1 MSNRS
6 AKPQIS
12 AIIGGDNRIGAE
24 QRVSGGQMNDAFSQ
38 LPNRDNGEMM
48 PESSPADGDQDTFT
62 GTANARR
69 FSSKQILAGIG
80 LLIAS
85 GTLCINAQINLI
97 HQLEQFPAGDVMDTD
112 LLGAESRPD
121 VLSQLLPPP
130 DTAAENMRST
140 TLVVERGDTLQK
152 MIRRG
157 GASAGEAD
165 RAVTAV
171 RAYFDPRKLQINQ
184 EISLT
189 LENEQL
195 PLAAAGYPHV
205 APATNPPMWLSHLTI
220 QTDVDRFVTVKRRQD
235 GSFSAEEIV
244 TELLHRPALAK
255 GTINANLFTAA
266 RKAGASADT
275 VVELIRLFS
284 FDVDFQRDIRQG
296 DAFEILFDQELD
308 YNGDVARAGPIRYAS
323 LTLSGKRRELF
334 RFQPPGE
341 PDADYFDENGRTAR
355 KALMK
360 TPIDGARLSSGF
372 GPRKHPI
379 LGYTRMHKGT
389 DFAAPRGTPIMAA
402 GNGTVEIAG
411 RNGGYGNYIRIR
423 HNGQYKTAYA
433 HLSKFARGI
442 RKGARV
448 RQGQTIGYVG
458 TTGRSTGPH
467 LHYEVHFNGKQVNSR
482 TLKLPTGRSL
492 ENAVLAAFQRSRAE
506 IEQERFAMSDKPT
519 RTADAE

>member
-1 MSNRS
+1 MNDPLSQTSNR
-6 AKPQIS
+6 
-12 AIIGGDNRIGAE
+12 
-24 QRVSGGQMNDAFSQ
+24 DAQ
-38 LPNRDNGEMM
+38 QAAQVT
-48 PESSPADGDQDTFT
+48 SPIQDTEET
-62 GTANARR
+62 SVNAPVTHR
-69 FSSKQILAGIG
+69 FSGRQILAGLG
-80 LLIAS
+80 LLVIS
-85 GTLCINAQINLI
+85 GTLGIKAQIDLI
-97 HQLEQFPAGDVMDTD
+97 RQFGQPGLFQAGDAMESD
-112 LLGAESRPD
+112 LLGAQIRPD
-121 VLSQLLPPP
+121 ILSRHLPPP
-130 DTAAENMRST
+130 DGAAENMRST

-157 GASAGEAD
+157 GVSAAEAEA
-165 RAVTAV
+165 AVTAI

-189 LENEQL
+189 LESREM
-195 PLAAAGYPHV
+195 PVAAAGYPHG
-205 APATNPPMWLSHLTI
+205 APPAKPLMRLSHLTI
-220 QTDVDRFVTVKRRQD
+220 QTDVDRFVTVTHQHD
-235 GSFSAEEIV
+235 GSFTADEII
-244 TELLHRPALAK
+244 TELLNRPTLAR
-255 GTINANLFTAA
+255 GTIDSNLFTAA

-284 FDVDFQRDIRQG
+284 FDVDFQRDIRRG
-296 DAFEILFDQELD
+296 DGFEILFDQEHN
-308 YNGDVARAGPIRYAS
+308 YNGEVARAGPIRYAS
-323 LTLSGKRRELF
+323 LTLSGKRKELF

-341 PDADYFDENGRTAR
+341 ADADYFDENGKTAR

-411 RNGGYGNYIRIR
+411 RNGGYGNYVRIR

-433 HLSKFARGI
+433 HLSKFGRGI
-442 RKGARV
+442 RKGAKV

-458 TTGRSTGPH
+458 STGRSTGPH

-482 TLKLPTGRSL
+482 TLKLPTGRTLKNSTF
-492 ENAVLAAFQRSRAE
+492 VAFQRARDE
-506 IEQERFAMSDKPT
+506 IMQERVAMSE
-519 RTADAE
+519 TAVQTAEAGEAAKSR

>member
-1 MSNRS
+1 MNDPFSQTSNRDTHP
-6 AKPQIS
+6 A
-12 AIIGGDNRIGAE
+12 A
-24 QRVSGGQMNDAFSQ
+24 
-38 LPNRDNGEMM
+38 
-48 PESSPADGDQDTFT
+48 PETHAPVTGRFT
-62 GTANARR
+62 GR
-69 FSSKQILAGIG
+69 QIFAGMG
-80 LLIAS
+80 LLIIS
-85 GTLCINAQINLI
+85 GVLCVNAQIDLI
-97 HQLEQFPAGDVMDTD
+97 RQFGQPGLFQAGDAMDSD
-112 LLGAESRPD
+112 LLDAQSRPD
-121 VLSQLLPPP
+121 VLSRQLPPP
-130 DTAAENMRST
+130 DAAAENMRSA

-157 GASAGEAD
+157 GASAAEAEA
-165 RAVTAV
+165 AVTAI

-189 LENEQL
+189 LESRKM
-195 PLAAAGYPHV
+195 PIAAAGYPHG
-205 APATNPPMWLSHLTI
+205 APPAKPLMRLSHLTI
-220 QTDVDRFVTVKRRQD
+220 QTDVDRFVTVTRQRD
-235 GSFSAEEIV
+235 GSFSADEII
-244 TELLHRPALAK
+244 TELLSRPTLAQ
-255 GTINANLFTAA
+255 GTIDSNLFTAA

-284 FDVDFQRDIRQG
+284 FDVDFQRDIRRG
-296 DAFEILFDQELD
+296 DGFEILFDQEHD
-308 YNGDVARAGPIRYAS
+308 YNGEVARAGPIRYAS
-323 LTLSGKRRELF
+323 LTLSGKRKELF

-341 PDADYFDENGRTAR
+341 PDADYFDENGKTAR

-433 HLSKFARGI
+433 HLSKFAQGI

-458 TTGRSTGPH
+458 STGRSTGPH

-492 ENAVLAAFQRSRAE
+492 QDSALVAFHRARDE
-506 IEQERFAMSDKPT
+506 IAQERIAMGARPVQ
-519 RTADAE
+519 RADADD

>member
-1 MSNRS
+1 
-6 AKPQIS
+6 
-12 AIIGGDNRIGAE
+12 
-24 QRVSGGQMNDAFSQ
+24 MNDAFSQ
-38 LPNRDNGEMM
+38 MPNRDKGEAGF
-48 PESSPADGDQDTFT
+48 ESSAIHGEQDSDACMTI
-62 GTANARR
+62 ARR

-85 GTLCINAQINLI
+85 GTLCVNSQINLI
-97 HQLEQFPAGDVMDTD
+97 QQFGQFRAGDAMDAD
-112 LLGAESRPD
+112 LLDAESRPD

-130 DTAAENMRST
+130 DSTTENMRST

-157 GASAGEAD
+157 GASAAEAESVVSAM
-165 RAVTAV
+165 RS
-171 RAYFDPRKLQINQ
+171 YFDPRKLQVNQ

-189 LENEQL
+189 LEAREL
-195 PLAAAGYPHV
+195 PLAAAGYPHG
-205 APATNPPMWLSHLTI
+205 APADNPPMRLSHLTI
-220 QTDVDRFVTVKRRQD
+220 QTDVNRFVTVKRQQD
-235 GSFSAEEIV
+235 GSFLADEIV
-244 TELLHRPALAK
+244 TELLRRPTLAK
-255 GTINANLFTAA
+255 GTIDSNLFTAA

-284 FDVDFQRDIRQG
+284 FDVDFQRDIREG

-308 YNGDVARAGPIRYAS
+308 YNGEVARAGPIRYAS
-323 LTLSGKRRELF
+323 LTLSGKRKALF

-341 PDADYFDENGRTAR
+341 ADADYFDENGKTAR

-433 HLSKFARGI
+433 HLSKFARGV
-442 RKGARV
+442 RKGAKV

-458 TTGRSTGPH
+458 STGRSTGPH

-482 TLKLPTGRSL
+482 TLKLPTGQSL
-492 ENAVLAAFQRSRAE
+492 KNANLVAFQRAREE
-506 IEQERFAMSDKPT
+506 IVQERLAMSGAT
-519 RTADAE
+519 LQTANADD

>member
-1 MSNRS
+1 M
-6 AKPQIS
+6 PQIS
-12 AIIGGDNRIGAE
+12 AIIVADDRLLSG
-24 QRVSGGQMNDAFSQ
+24 QRVSGGQMNDPFSQ
-38 LPNRDNGEMM
+38 TPNRDDDEVTS
-48 PESSPADGDQDTFT
+48 ESSAVAGNQDAIAGGGMT
-62 GTANARR
+62 RR
-69 FSSKQILAGIG
+69 FKGKQIFAGFS
-80 LLIAS
+80 LLVAS
-85 GTLCINAQINLI
+85 GTLCVNAQINLI
-97 HQLEQFPAGDVMDTD
+97 HQFGRFQPGDSMEAD
-112 LLGAESRPD
+112 LLGAENRPD
-121 VLSQLLPPP
+121 VLSRHLPPP
-130 DTAAENMRST
+130 DAEAENMRST

-157 GASAGEAD
+157 GASAAEAEN
-165 RAVTAV
+165 AVTAI

-189 LENEQL
+189 LESQQL
-195 PLAAAGYPHV
+195 PLAAAGYPHG
-205 APATNPPMWLSHLTI
+205 ATADNPPMRLSHLTI
-220 QTDVDRFVTVKRRQD
+220 QTDVDRFVSVKRQQD
-235 GSFSAEEIV
+235 GRFSAEEII
-244 TELLHRPALAK
+244 TELLRRPTLAK

-284 FDVDFQRDIRQG
+284 FDVDFQRDIREG

-308 YNGDVARAGPIRYAS
+308 YNGEVARAGPIRYAS
-323 LTLSGKRRELF
+323 LTLSGQRRELF
-334 RFQPPGE
+334 RFQPPGD
-341 PDADYFDENGRTAR
+341 PDADYFDENGKTAR

-402 GNGTVEIAG
+402 GNGTIEIAG

-433 HLSKFARGI
+433 HLSKFASGI
-442 RKGARV
+442 RTGARV

-458 TTGRSTGPH
+458 STGRSTGPH

-482 TLKLPTGRSL
+482 ALKLPTGRSL
-492 ENAVLAAFQRSRAE
+492 QNSALAAFQQSRE
-506 IEQERFAMSDKPT
+506 KIEQERIAMNGDPVQ
-519 RTADAE
+519 TADAK

>member
-1 MSNRS
+1 MNNPFSQTSNRDTHHAAHATS
-6 AKPQIS
+6 S
-12 AIIGGDNRIGAE
+12 
-24 QRVSGGQMNDAFSQ
+24 M
-38 LPNRDNGEMM
+38 RDERQ
-48 PESSPADGDQDTFT
+48 PA
-62 GTANARR
+62 ANAPVTNR
-69 FSSKQILAGIG
+69 FSGKQILTGMG
-80 LLIAS
+80 LLIIS
-85 GTLCINAQINLI
+85 GTLCIHAQIDLI
-97 HQLEQFPAGDVMDTD
+97 RQFGLPGLFQARDTMDSD
-112 LLGAESRPD
+112 LLGAQIRPD
-121 VLSQLLPPP
+121 VLSRHLPPP
-130 DTAAENMRST
+130 DAAAENMRSA

-157 GASAGEAD
+157 GAAAAEAEA
-165 RAVTAV
+165 AVTAI

-189 LENEQL
+189 LESQEM
-195 PLAAAGYPHV
+195 PVATAGYPHG
-205 APATNPPMWLSHLTI
+205 APPAKPLMRLSHLTI
-220 QTDVDRFVTVKRRQD
+220 QTDVDRFVTATRQQD
-235 GSFSAEEIV
+235 GSFTADEII
-244 TELLHRPALAK
+244 TELLSRPTLAR
-255 GTINANLFTAA
+255 GTIDNNLFTAA

-296 DAFEILFDQELD
+296 DGFEILFDQEHD

-341 PDADYFDENGRTAR
+341 ADADYFDENGKTAR

-402 GNGTVEIAG
+402 GNGTIEIAG

-433 HLSKFARGI
+433 HLSKFGQGI
-442 RKGARV
+442 RKGVRV

-458 TTGRSTGPH
+458 STGRSTGPH

-482 TLKLPTGRSL
+482 TLKLPTGRTL
-492 ENAVLAAFQRSRAE
+492 ENSTLVAFQRTRDE
-506 IEQERFAMSDKPT
+506 ITQERVAMSGTPAQ
-519 RTADAE
+519 TADAND